1 MYVIYI
7 YIFMYRDRC
16 IHICLYIYT
25 HVVHK
30 HIYIYVDM
38 DIDTRYDTHPHI
50 CAFGAGKYA
59 RTYAR
64 RKACYARVTEAL
76 SWGFLCM

>member
-1 MYVIYI
+1 
-7 YIFMYRDRC
+7 MYRDRC
-16 IHICLYIYT
+16 IHICLYIYIYI

-38 DIDTRYDTHPHI
+38 DIDTRYRHTPTHM
-50 CAFGAGKYA
+50 CVFGAGKYA